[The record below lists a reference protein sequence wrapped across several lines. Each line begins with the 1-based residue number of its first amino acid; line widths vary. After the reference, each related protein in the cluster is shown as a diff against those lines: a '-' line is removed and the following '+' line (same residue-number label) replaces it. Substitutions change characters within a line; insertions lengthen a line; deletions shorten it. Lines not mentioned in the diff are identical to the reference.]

1 VIRPKANYTTPRSAH
16 GFHKAFSPNKL
27 YLGIAETVFP
37 FNLAKLSQ
45 RHIVRILVFFNAGF
59 KNLRLE
65 YLEHVIRHFKDNSL
79 WQIHAVEAKTYQQN
93 IEVKS
98 AGNCLPSG
106 PL

>member
-1 VIRPKANYTTPRSAH
+1 MIRPKANYTTTRAAH
-16 GFHKAFSPNKL
+16 GFDKAFPSNKL
-27 YLGIAETVFP
+27 YLGITEPVFP
-37 FNLAKLSQ
+37 FDLTKLAKG
-45 RHIVRILVFFNAGF
+45 HIVRILVFFDTGF
-59 KNLRLE
+59 KDLWLE